1 MRDSKVVNLP
11 VLVLNQSCEPLNLCR
26 VRRAIILTLYGKA
39 EVLENS
45 RGEIHSARQFFQIP
59 SVIRLAY
66 FIRRP
71 YRERKLTKVEV
82 FIRDQYTCQYCG
94 TQTREL
100 TLDHVI
106 PRQRGGE
113 HVWKNVVSACKVCNR
128 RKGGRTPEEAGMSL
142 LCSPRIPHHNG
153 FYIPYHY
160 LNSHNEWR
168 KYIPE

>member
-1 MRDSKVVNLP
+1 MRDLEVVNLP